1 MKCCDNCKFRGV
13 TVCPGSDCI
22 SNGYACWGPE
32 TDVCYKQDTGKP
44 RMELLLP
51 LVKSLSEVA
60 KVMEYGCRSMKKNLI

>member
-1 MKCCDNCKFRGV
+1 MSGERLYKQWIRVLG
-13 TVCPGSDCI
+13 
-22 SNGYACWGPE
+22 GPE